1 LGAGSGNQD
10 HPCRVGV
17 SQVLGAARAG
27 VQPRCRVSPS
37 GLGRELVCQDV
48 WPQTK
53 LGIYCELNYSESGND
68 VGFDPE
74 FTSND
79 PGDSCRL
86 RLKNLNNVMHFDLA
100 DGAVSPTHFQADT
113 YPWPFRSK
121 IKVLHDGIDS
131 KLIAPNPTVNFQ
143 INATT
148 SVTRADEVITFAN
161 RNLEPYRGYHVFMR
175 SLPRLLKERPNAK
188 IIVVGGDG
196 VSYGR
201 KPTGDKSWKTIFAE
215 EVQPQIDPKDWAR
228 VFFVGHLPHTKFISL
243 LQVSTVHVYLTYPFV
258 LSWSLLEAMSAG
270 CAIVGSD
277 TEPVRDFI
285 QDQENGLLTPF
296 FDTDKLVDNVVT
308 LLENPDMREKLGS
321 AARKKIQFF
330 YDLKSVCLPR
340 LVQWVTTL

>member
-1 LGAGSGNQD
+1 
-10 HPCRVGV
+10 
-17 SQVLGAARAG
+17 
-27 VQPRCRVSPS
+27 
-37 GLGRELVCQDV
+37 
-48 WPQTK
+48 
-53 LGIYCELNYSESGND
+53 
-68 VGFDPE
+68 
-74 FTSND
+74 
-79 PGDSCRL
+79 
-86 RLKNLNNVMHFDLA
+86 
-100 DGAVSPTHFQADT
+100 
-113 YPWPFRSK
+113 
-121 IKVLHDGIDS
+121 
-131 KLIAPNPTVNFQ
+131 
-143 INATT
+143 
-148 SVTRADEVITFAN
+148 
-161 RNLEPYRGYHVFMR
+161 MR

-228 VFFVGHLPHTKFISL
+228 VFFVGHLPHSKFISL

-296 FDTDKLVDNVVT
+296 FDTDKLVENVVT
-308 LLENPDMREKLGS
+308 LLDNPDMREKLGS